1 MKVNS
6 EFKTTYFFDHSYL
19 QPQKFNLIL
28 NCWFYHLFRKSPN
41 VGCLKM
47 SLSFIFFCSQEFSC
61 LQDHYTS
68 LESECRMA
76 IKNFT
81 REESE
86 DVRMNKVLMKAC
98 SPMLK
103 RYCQVSDNIIIIII
117 LIIMTTTI
125 LKKFY
130 TGL

>member
-1 MKVNS
+1 
-6 EFKTTYFFDHSYL
+6 
-19 QPQKFNLIL
+19 
-28 NCWFYHLFRKSPN
+28 
-41 VGCLKM
+41 
-47 SLSFIFFCSQEFSC
+47 
-61 LQDHYTS
+61 
-68 LESECRMA
+68 MA

-103 RYCQVSDNIIIIII
+103 RYCQVSDNIIIIIV